1 MNDIRTSVWH
11 FVRDVLQDSVNETV
25 WNDAAIDDG
34 ALDAVVDY
42 VGYIV
47 WQAVESVIDE
57 MMERPQ

>member
-11 FVRDVLQDSVNETV
+11 VVRDVLQDSVSETV

-57 MMERPQ
+57 MMEKPQ

>member
-11 FVRDVLQDSVNETV
+11 VVRDVLQGSVSETV
-25 WNDAAIDDG
+25 WNDAAIDDS